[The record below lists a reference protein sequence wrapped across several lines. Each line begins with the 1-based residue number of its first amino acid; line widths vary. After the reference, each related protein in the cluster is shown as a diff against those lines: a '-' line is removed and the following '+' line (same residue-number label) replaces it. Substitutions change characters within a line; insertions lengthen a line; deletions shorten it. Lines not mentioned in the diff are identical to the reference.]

1 MEESRRSTN
10 IETACYSGTVSDSA
24 RDKPAP
30 SHVYGRPYQY
40 YCSKCFCWS
49 VTMEESRRS
58 TNIET
63 ACYSGTVSDSAR
75 DKPAPSHVYGR
86 PYQYY
91 CSKCFCWSVT
101 MEESRRSTNIETA
114 CYSGTVSDSARDK
127 PARLMFMAGHTN
139 ITVVNVFV
147 GVLLWRRAA
156 EVQILKLPATVVL
169 SLTQRE
175 ISQPVSCLWQA
186 IPILLYGT
194 VSDSARDKPARLMFM
209 AGHTNITVVNVFVGV
224 LLWRRAAEVQILK
237 LPATVVLSLTQREIS
252 QPRLMFMAGHTN
264 ITVVNVFV
272 GVLLWRRAA
281 EVQILK
287 LPATVVLSL
296 TQREISQPVSC
307 LWQAI
312 PILL

>member
-10 IETACYSGTVSDSA
+10 IETV
-24 RDKPAP
+24 
-30 SHVYGRPYQY
+30 
-40 YCSKCFCWS
+40 
-49 VTMEESRRS
+49 
-58 TNIET
+58 
-63 ACYSGTVSDSAR
+63 
-75 DKPAPSHVYGR
+75 
-86 PYQYY
+86 
-91 CSKCFCWSVT
+91 
-101 MEESRRSTNIETA
+101 

-127 PARLMFMAGHTN
+127 PARLLFMAGHTN

-156 EVQILKLPATVVL
+156 EVQILKLSATVVL

-175 ISQPVSCLWQA
+175 ISQP
-186 IPILLYGT
+186 
-194 VSDSARDKPARLMFM
+194 RLMFM
-209 AGHTNITVVNVFVGV
+209 AGHINITVVNVFVGV

-237 LPATVVLSLTQREIS
+237 LPAIVVLSLTQREREIS

-296 TQREISQPVSC
+296 TRREISQPVSC

-312 PILL
+312 PILP